1 MSNLYKY
8 LNHTVESTDYTEVN
22 DFLKKNDIY
31 LLKKDEINLYK
42 NSKTFFSEIYGKK
55 TTKKLDSFFKNNK
68 YILAEDFT
76 SNYEVKKGKIKY
88 SKNKI
93 QEKLKVTKNVNKR
106 NILFEELENLN
117 KKERKINKKRNQH
130 RYDEGIFSNA
140 FEKLK
145 GGIKKWT
152 EIPGKLLKIIFH
164 KRIMQAMGIALAAV
178 GAASVAMNPITW
190 AIGALMLLIY
200 YSYKAGGKKDPIM
213 ALKFFRTM
221 VDNAKDKLI
230 DVVKSGFD
238 AAATFFKQPGVDL
251 VVKTLLLGAKIVLSI
266 AVNPIA
272 FLVQFFS
279 GLLIKSCISTAKS
292 TITYMKSQK
301 AKTENPTPTA
311 NAPDGA
317 ATVASNTASA
327 NESFYHGQKIT
338 PEMVE
343 SFLNTTENLK
353 NIYLE
358 NIQDN
363 ILNKSEFLKANEIYF
378 ESSTLRKN
386 INSKLTSTQKVKVQ
400 ATVINHKT
408 DENTKV
414 SINLATNT
422 VSVKRKGKKLSV
434 EEIQKLKLG
443 FEPDGDGNFKGLNN
457 EKLNILIGKLEV
469 TSQSPET
476 TEAPQADAN
485 KNQTEKPKDNETKN
499 NIDTFVNDFIN
510 KFKSETDHASA
521 FTTLEFLN
529 NYAKD
534 GNITYS
540 NSLKRQVESFE
551 DIKSPEEAKQAII
564 ILKEKLK
571 TSRSGDFNKAL
582 KEYIKANKDDMSFFV
597 DDKDAV
603 TTDDKNKT
611 ENVEDK
617 EKNEDSEE
625 DKDKIEEEL
634 FATIKQDSTIDNLEV
649 KKEKPTG
656 DDILGYI
663 HLKRNKNEANP
674 KSKQYAA
681 DIYVKKIFNIKN
693 NTLLSTFFEALD
705 INEGFLKINS
715 EPANI
720 VVNKD
725 NDKYSLSM
733 KGSIGNF
740 FSKESN
746 TTKKGKIDQT
756 VKDYL
761 EKTIADVKTRTGNV
775 EEYKNSKK
783 QNEINKAIDDILAN
797 NLKLES
803 ITDEKIKEVINQIN
817 NQTEA
822 EKPAEEKKPEEEKD
836 DEKEKAAKDALESKA
851 PFLEDEVALGTAL
864 FVVISAVA
872 FAYHFFTGGL
882 SNIPLDPGPMVDKL
896 EIIIEQIASGQAYG
910 QVVSFLQSLFHGGGA
925 SASMSAGTQSIFSKM
940 FSSIG
945 LEDTSDVDSG
955 MMPEMDSSLTSVIM
969 KKMDFI
975 SENEDLMSKLIV
987 QKLGVKTFSE
997 VMTQNPDF
1005 DLSTYINNLS
1015 TQEFAEITKNLSDG
1029 EMRELLNSPF
1039 GSQMQKGILDHL
1051 KDADPSE
1058 INTFNEKLGTALEN
1072 SSAKEVY
1079 AELIKNKLAEAEY
1092 YDKFI
1097 NSFTEKAEANGVIN
1111 WFKEKIGMTDGDVE
1125 GNKLLK
1131 EILKDN
1137 FEKLDLKGLTPKE
1150 QYLAIMKA
1158 IKQSNEEDFINAFTN
1173 KSEILNKYPE
1183 LKTIITDNIMEN
1195 PVMLKK
1201 VAGQQLEEYLK
1212 NYDTSYITKA
1222 LKEKAKQMG
1231 IPDKDADQAIAKII
1245 KSITDPNDPFYNS
1258 EGNAFQK
1265 QLFSQSFNKVDGVV
1279 IGKTNVM
1286 EDMHKVIEQRMNFV
1300 ATKGGEVPDGTW
1312 TSKYLQSIKEGGTV
1326 NPDAPIP
1333 HPDAPNPDIPEPY
1346 QPTPAPN
1353 PSPTPATDQPTPAP
1367 NPAPTTTPDQPAPS
1381 TNTTT
1386 TTTTTDQ
1393 PTPNTENPATPEVA
1407 VESPILNDTIMS
1419 KLSGLDSST
1428 KGSLLRTAEEFKY
1441 ATHKL
1446 EWKKQLIKEL
1456 NMALGGNQITDV
1468 NLADADKIINKLEP
1482 SAVSKAAESIGN
1494 TVSKAAESIG
1504 NTVNKAADFVTNKIM
1519 PDSYEYEK
1527 DDKEFLINE
1536 YFRLEDKLNKF
1547 KK

>member
-1 MSNLYKY
+1 M
-8 LNHTVESTDYTEVN
+8 
-22 DFLKKNDIY
+22 
-31 LLKKDEINLYK
+31 
-42 NSKTFFSEIYGKK
+42 
-55 TTKKLDSFFKNNK
+55 
-68 YILAEDFT
+68 
-76 SNYEVKKGKIKY
+76 
-88 SKNKI
+88 
-93 QEKLKVTKNVNKR
+93 
-106 NILFEELENLN
+106 
-117 KKERKINKKRNQH
+117 
-130 RYDEGIFSNA
+130 
-140 FEKLK
+140 
-145 GGIKKWT
+145 
-152 EIPGKLLKIIFH
+152 
-164 KRIMQAMGIALAAV
+164 
-178 GAASVAMNPITW
+178 
-190 AIGALMLLIY
+190 
-200 YSYKAGGKKDPIM
+200 
-213 ALKFFRTM
+213 
-221 VDNAKDKLI
+221 
-230 DVVKSGFD
+230 
-238 AAATFFKQPGVDL
+238 
-251 VVKTLLLGAKIVLSI
+251 
-266 AVNPIA
+266 
-272 FLVQFFS
+272 
-279 GLLIKSCISTAKS
+279 
-292 TITYMKSQK
+292 
-301 AKTENPTPTA
+301 
-311 NAPDGA
+311 
-317 ATVASNTASA
+317 
-327 NESFYHGQKIT
+327 
-338 PEMVE
+338 
-343 SFLNTTENLK
+343 
-353 NIYLE
+353 
-358 NIQDN
+358 
-363 ILNKSEFLKANEIYF
+363 
-378 ESSTLRKN
+378 RKN

-510 KFKSETDHASA
+510 KFKSETDRTSA

-551 DIKSPEEAKQAII
+551 NIKSPEEAKQAII

-571 TSRSGDFNKAL
+571 TSRSEDFNKAL
-582 KEYIKANKDDMSFFV
+582 KEHIKVNKDDMSFFV

-822 EKPAEEKKPEEEKD
+822 EKPEEEKKPEEETN

-1005 DLSTYINNLS
+1005 DLSTYVNNLS

-1333 HPDAPNPDIPEPY
+1333 HPDAPNPDIP
-1346 QPTPAPN
+1346 
-1353 PSPTPATDQPTPAP
+1353 
-1367 NPAPTTTPDQPAPS
+1367 
-1381 TNTTT
+1381 
-1386 TTTTTDQ
+1386 
-1393 PTPNTENPATPEVA
+1393 
-1407 VESPILNDTIMS
+1407 
-1419 KLSGLDSST
+1419 
-1428 KGSLLRTAEEFKY
+1428 
-1441 ATHKL
+1441 
-1446 EWKKQLIKEL
+1446 
-1456 NMALGGNQITDV
+1456 
-1468 NLADADKIINKLEP
+1468 
-1482 SAVSKAAESIGN
+1482 
-1494 TVSKAAESIG
+1494 
-1504 NTVNKAADFVTNKIM
+1504 
-1519 PDSYEYEK
+1519 
-1527 DDKEFLINE
+1527 
-1536 YFRLEDKLNKF
+1536 
-1547 KK
+1547 